1 MAGFSAIQSNLAGEL
16 GPERV
21 TNARVSVEFFAHRDA
36 SAGFAPRPVKRSLSA
51 RFLLRRAP
59 G

>member
-21 TNARVSVEFFAHRDA
+21 TNARVSVEFFAHR
-36 SAGFAPRPVKRSLSA
+36 RVET
-51 RFLLRRAP
+51 RAP
-59 G
+59 ASLHDR